1 MEISLSQM
9 LILAAGVFSIGLL
22 GALTRKSVIIV
33 VMCIEL
39 MFNAVNI
46 NLVAF
51 AFYSGLEAIRGQVFA
66 IFIMVVSACEM
77 GLAMAIAILM
87 YRNKGTVEVNK
98 ANLMK
103 W

>member
-1 MEISLSQM
+1 MSVSLYQM
-9 LILAAGVFSIGLL
+9 LFLSAGLFSIGLL

-51 AFYSGLEAIRGQVFA
+51 AYFSGLQALRGQAFA
-66 IFIMVVSACEM
+66 IFIMVVSAVEM
-77 GLAMAIAILM
+77 GLAMAIAILL

>member
-1 MEISLSQM
+1 M
-9 LILAAGVFSIGLL
+9 LAAGLFTIGLY
-22 GALTRKSVIIV
+22 GALTRHSVVIM

-51 AFYSGLEAIRGQVFA
+51 AYFSGLPQLRGQAFA
-66 IFIMVVSACEM
+66 VFIMVVSAAEM
-77 GLAMAIAILM
+77 GLAMAIAILL
-87 YRNKGTVEVNK
+87 YRNKATVEVNK
-98 ANLMK
+98 INLLK

>member
-1 MEISLSQM
+1 MDVTLTQM

-51 AFYSGLEAIRGQVFA
+51 AYYSGLAAIRGQVFA

-87 YRNKGTVEVNK
+87 YRNKGTIEVNK

>member
-1 MEISLSQM
+1 MLLLGAGIFSL
-9 LILAAGVFSIGLL
+9 GLL
-22 GALTRKSVIIV
+22 GALTRKSVIIM

-51 AFYSGLEAIRGQVFA
+51 AYYSGLTSLRGQAFAVFV
-66 IFIMVVSACEM
+66 MVVSACEM
-77 GLAMAIAILM
+77 GLAMAIAILL

>member
-1 MEISLSQM
+1 MGVTLEQM
-9 LILAAGVFSIGLL
+9 LLLAAGIFSIGLL

-46 NLVAF
+46 NLVSF
-51 AFYSGLEAIRGQVFA
+51 AYFSGVAALRGQVFA

-77 GLAMAIAILM
+77 GLCMAIAILL
-87 YRNKGTVEVNK
+87 YRNKGSVEVNK

>member
-1 MEISLSQM
+1 MDITLNQI
-9 LILAAGVFSIGLL
+9 LILAAGIFSIGLL

-46 NLVAF
+46 NMLAF
-51 AFYSGLEAIRGQVFA
+51 AYFSGLPALRGQVFA

-77 GLAMAIAILM
+77 GLTMAIAILM